1 MSRAVVPPRATH
13 HPARQ
18 KIVVGPDI
26 SYEARKRSVL
36 ASDHRE
42 HQREGR
48 RGQLIGTNPPD
59 DEDRNGLDRILKNI
73 GEYYWWLIR
82 SGSDFTLV
90 FSVINDL
97 PGTESTSNATNSGPT
112 LAGVGSCRPG
122 TTVSFSATAV
132 VSFSC
137 RGEEHRAGVSA
148 SRGRRSS
155 KGECM
160 VES

>member
-1 MSRAVVPPRATH
+1 M
-13 HPARQ
+13 Q
-18 KIVVGPDI
+18 
-26 SYEARKRSVL
+26 
-36 ASDHRE
+36 
-42 HQREGR
+42 
-48 RGQLIGTNPPD
+48 
-59 DEDRNGLDRILKNI
+59 
-73 GEYYWWLIR
+73 
-82 SGSDFTLV
+82 SGSNRTLV

-122 TTVSFSATAV
+122 TIVSFSATAV